1 VRGFSPLSAMRSRSI
16 LFVCLGNICRSP
28 AAEGLFRRLVTE
40 RGLDDRVRV
49 DSAGTSGYHAGEPP
63 DTRMRG
69 AAAARGIRLIGH
81 ARQVRPH
88 DFTEFDL
95 IVAMDRINHRDL
107 LRIAG
112 ERGSSVR
119 LLSEFLPDGWPA
131 DVPDPY
137 YGGEEGFER
146 VLEMIDAACEPML
159 AHLLGSDDDRP
170 AGGRAS

>member
-1 VRGFSPLSAMRSRSI
+1 MRSI

-28 AAEGLFRRLVTE
+28 AAAGLFRQLVSQ
-40 RGLDDRVRV
+40 RGLDDKVRV

-63 DTRMRG
+63 DSRMRG
-69 AAAARGIRLIGH
+69 AAAARGIRLIGQS
-81 ARQVRPH
+81 RQVKPG

-107 LRIAG
+107 VQHAG
-112 ERGSSVR
+112 RYRHCVR

-146 VLEMIDAACEPML
+146 VLDMIDAACEPML
-159 AHLLGSDDDRP
+159 SHLLGAPGP
-170 AGGRAS
+170 AGDGRSTGPANS